1 MVARME
7 LKSIAGAVYVQLA
20 YAAMFLASRLAF
32 TKGMSHFAFVL
43 YRQIVASLAIGL
55 PAAYYLYRISFSQ
68 NFYYAGLALTSST
81 FASTMNNLI
90 PVVTFLLAYFLKL
103 ERVRIKVWDGQ
114 AKILGT
120 LFCVGG
126 AMLMTFYEN
135 TTRQSQE
142 DSHVQQQLY
151 LDHFPLGQ
159 SLVKLVGKSHGS
171 FLFGA
176 LLTIIGSWSMSF
188 FMIYQAWIVR
198 EYPSQLTLSA
208 MVSFMGCLQC
218 ALVSLLLENPS
229 ALIIQWDMQL
239 LLIAYSVHSSLY
251 LICMAL
257 ILSIS
262 VMRLVIAFIYI
273 CIQGIFC
280 TGLGFFI
287 IMWCVKE
294 RGPVFVTMFSPLS
307 SVVVAIMEP
316 LLLHEQLTW
325 SSVLGM
331 AIIIAGL
338 YLYLWAKAQD
348 SNPSTDQ
355 SQLTDEEEERAI
367 DANER
372 SSREE
377 ITIGIQA
384 PLLANTNS

>member
-1 MVARME
+1 MVAAME
-7 LKSIAGAVYVQLA
+7 FKSIAGAVYVQLA

-43 YRQIVASLAIGL
+43 YRQIVATLAIGL
-55 PAAYYLYRISFSQ
+55 PAAYYLYRGGRWSCMTWRSMKHVFILALIGISFSQ

-135 TTRQSQE
+135 TASQRQE
-142 DSHVQQQLY
+142 DSHVQQLLY

-159 SLVKLVGKSHGS
+159 SLLKLVGKSHGS

-229 ALIIQWDMQL
+229 ALVIQWDMQPV
-239 LLIAYSVHSSLY
+239 LIAYS
-251 LICMAL
+251 
-257 ILSIS
+257 
-262 VMRLVIAFIYI
+262 
-273 CIQGIFC
+273 GIFC

-294 RGPVFVTMFSPLS
+294 RGPVFITMFSPLS

-316 LLLHEQLTW
+316 LLLHAQLTLG
-325 SSVLGM
+325 SVLGM

-348 SNPSTDQ
+348 GNPSTDQ
-355 SQLTDEEEERAI
+355 PQLTDEEEG
-367 DANER
+367 N
-372 SSREE
+372 
-377 ITIGIQA
+377 QA
-384 PLLANTNS
+384 PLLAHTNS

>member
-7 LKSIAGAVYVQLA
+7 FKSIAGAVYVQLA

-32 TKGMSHFAFVL
+32 TKGMSHYAFVL
-43 YRQIVASLAIGL
+43 YRQIVATLAIGL
-55 PAAYYLYRISFSQ
+55 PAAYYLYRGGRWSCMTWRSMKHVFILALIGISFSQ

-135 TTRQSQE
+135 TTSQSQE
-142 DSHVQQQLY
+142 VSQAQHLLY
-151 LDHFPLGQ
+151 VDHFPLAQ
-159 SLVKLVGKSHGS
+159 SLLKHVGKIHGS

-188 FMIYQAWIVR
+188 FMIYQ
-198 EYPSQLTLSA
+198 
-208 MVSFMGCLQC
+208 
-218 ALVSLLLENPS
+218 
-229 ALIIQWDMQL
+229 
-239 LLIAYSVHSSLY
+239 
-251 LICMAL
+251 
-257 ILSIS
+257 
-262 VMRLVIAFIYI
+262 
-273 CIQGIFC
+273 GIFC

-294 RGPVFVTMFSPLS
+294 RGPVFITMFSPLS

-316 LLLHEQLTW
+316 LVLHAQLTW
-325 SSVLGM
+325 GSVLGM

-355 SQLTDEEEERAI
+355 SQLTDEEEERTI

-384 PLLANTNS
+384 PLLANINTNS

>member
-43 YRQIVASLAIGL
+43 YRQIVATLAIGL

-103 ERVRIKVWDGQ
+103 ERVRIKVWVGQ

-142 DSHVQQQLY
+142 VSQAQQLLY
-151 LDHFPLGQ
+151 LDHFPLAQ
-159 SLVKLVGKSHGS
+159 SLLKHVGKIHGS

-229 ALIIQWDMQL
+229 ALVIQWDMQL
-239 LLIAYSVHSSLY
+239 LLIAYS
-251 LICMAL
+251 
-257 ILSIS
+257 
-262 VMRLVIAFIYI
+262 
-273 CIQGIFC
+273 GIFC

-294 RGPVFVTMFSPLS
+294 RGPVFITMFSPLS

-316 LLLHEQLTW
+316 LVLHAQLTW
-325 SSVLGM
+325 GSVLGM

-348 SNPSTDQ
+348 GNPSTDQ
-355 SQLTDEEEERAI
+355 PQLTDEEEG
-367 DANER
+367 N
-372 SSREE
+372 
-377 ITIGIQA
+377 QA
-384 PLLANTNS
+384 PLLAHSNS